1 MANSFYGSGGD
12 ALATAGLNW
21 TTDTIKIQFVDST
34 YTPDLTAHNNFS
46 DIPAGSR
53 IGTAQALS
61 NATVSEGKM
70 DADDLVFLAVGGG
83 GTPPTI
89 TGYAIYKDTGVEAT
103 STLIAFIDTS
113 TGLPLLT
120 NGGDI
125 TIQFNAL
132 GIAQL

>member
-1 MANSFYGSGGD
+1 MANAFYGSGGT

-21 TTDTIKIQFVDST
+21 LTDTIKIQFVDST
-34 YTPDLTAHNNFS
+34 YTADLTAHNNFS
-46 DIPAGSR
+46 DVPAGSR
-53 IGTAQALS
+53 IGTSQAVA
-61 NATVSEGKM
+61 NATVVEGKM

-83 GTPPTI
+83 GSPPTI
-89 TGYAIYKDTGVEAT
+89 TSYVIYKDTGVEAT
-103 STLIAFIDTS
+103 STLIASIDTS